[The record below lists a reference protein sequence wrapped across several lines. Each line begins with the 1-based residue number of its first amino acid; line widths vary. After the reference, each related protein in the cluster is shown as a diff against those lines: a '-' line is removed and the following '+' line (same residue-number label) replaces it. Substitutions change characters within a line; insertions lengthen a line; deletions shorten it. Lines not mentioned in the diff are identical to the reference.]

1 MGYRDRQVGL
11 MPLDDTAKNDEQ
23 SGAPAT
29 QPVIDPAV
37 ALAIVEEAPDGM
49 LVVDDSGR
57 IVLANRSIGELFGY
71 GRDEL
76 VTQPI
81 EVLVPEEA
89 RSAHTAR
96 RRTYEQAPARRPMGS
111 GLQLTGRRR
120 DGSSVP
126 LEISLS
132 PVATPSGRFTVAVV
146 RDISG
151 RLQAEAALRAAQ
163 EELALVE
170 DRERI
175 ARDLHDTVLQRIF
188 ATGLSLQA
196 TALRTDAPGL
206 RERLEAAVAELDTT
220 IREIRTSIFS
230 LQGAPAGRGLRSVVM
245 TVSSEATRPLGF
257 APTVGF
263 DGPVDAAGTDETT
276 TAVAAVLREALSN
289 VARHA
294 RAKRVDVDLAVT
306 GHELVLRVA
315 DDGVGLDP
323 DAADQ
328 GGWGLTNM
336 GERARALGGKCR
348 VAPGPGGGTLVEWR
362 VPTQNPPGRSTD
374 ASGLPALLERR
385 HVGRH

>member
-1 MGYRDRQVGL
+1 MRGVCDYH
-11 MPLDDTAKNDEQ
+11 AEQ
-23 SGAPAT
+23 RAAAAT
-29 QPVIDPAV
+29 QPVLDPLV

-57 IVLANRSIGELFGY
+57 IMLANRSVEELFGY

-89 RSAHTAR
+89 RSAHTAHR
-96 RRTYEQAPARRPMGS
+96 GKYDKAPARRPMGA
-111 GLQLTGRRR
+111 GLQLAGRRR
-120 DGSSVP
+120 DGTSVP

-146 RDISG
+146 RDISA
-151 RLQAEAALRAAQ
+151 RLQAEAELRAAQ
-163 EELALVE
+163 EQLALVE

-196 TALRTDAPGL
+196 TALRTDAPEL
-206 RERLEAAVAELDTT
+206 RDRLEAAVVELDTT

-230 LQGAPAGRGLRSVVM
+230 LQGAPAGHGLRSVVM

-257 APTVGF
+257 APGVGF
-263 DGPVDAAGTDETT
+263 DGPVDSVGTDETT

-294 RAKRVDVDLAVT
+294 HAKRVDVDLAVT

-323 DAADQ
+323 DAPDQ

-336 GERARALGGKCR
+336 GERARALGGNFR
-348 VAPGPGGGTLVEWR
+348 VVPGPGGGTLVEWR
-362 VPTQNPPGRSTD
+362 VPTRNPPGRSTN
-374 ASGLPALLERR
+374 ASGLPTLPERR